1 MSDKKQLFGLIV
13 WLALAFA
20 AAAVGA
26 FASVNAS
33 SFYFQLNQP
42 EWAPPAFVFGPV
54 WTVLYAMMGISAWL
68 VWRSGGFKEHGVA
81 LTLFLVQLVVN
92 GTWSW
97 LFFGFR
103 LGALAFVDILLLW
116 FLIAGVLYLFWRAS
130 LVAGVLLIPYLFWV
144 TFAAYLNFTIWQL
157 NPEVLG

>member
-13 WLALAFA
+13 WLA
-20 AAAVGA
+20 
-26 FASVNAS
+26 
-33 SFYFQLNQP
+33 
-42 EWAPPAFVFGPV
+42 WAPPAFVFGPV
-54 WTVLYAMMGISAWL
+54 WTILYAMMGIAAWL
-68 VWRSGGFKEHGVA
+68 VWRRGGFKAHGVA
-81 LTLFLVQLVVN
+81 LSLFLVQLVVN

-130 LVAGVLLIPYLFWV
+130 LVAGVLLIPYWLWV